1 MIHHGCNYMLS
12 DNSAFPST
20 STCGMYM
27 KIDFGQLIHALA
39 DTIDLVGIDEIQHGK
54 RVGFMALE
62 CARTMGAERNEQLQ
76 LYRAGLLHDC
86 GVSSSRV
93 HKKLVNQ
100 LDWTES
106 DLHCKRGAERLRQ
119 FHPLALFSDIV
130 LYHHTH
136 WQNLKKLKIPDQTKT
151 SANLIYLLDRVDALV
166 AMQDNPNRLAC
177 RETIFHKIVSLK
189 GEYFKPELVDIFF
202 ETAQREAFWITQEP
216 IPLMHYLHDQL
227 READEIT
234 LDNHDLKKMAMIF
247 AQIVDAKSPY
257 TAEHSVGVSRLSGYI
272 AGECKLPGQ
281 DIGKV
286 EVAGLLHDLGK
297 LQIPDTVLEHEGA
310 LDGGNLAIMRHHSYV
325 TNMILNRING
335 LEQITRWAS
344 DHHEKLDGSG
354 YPFKRKESELGIE
367 SRIIMVADIFQALA
381 QNRPYR
387 KPQSAEMIT
396 GYLGKLAEDGKIDKN
411 LVHLVQKQPTKCLQ
425 AALGK

>member
-1 MIHHGCNYMLS
+1 
-12 DNSAFPST
+12 
-20 STCGMYM
+20 M

-62 CARTMGAERNEQLQ
+62 CAKQMGAERSEQLL

-93 HKKLVNQ
+93 HKNLVNQ
-100 LDWTES
+100 LEWTES
-106 DLHCKRGAERLRQ
+106 EFHCKTGAERLRQ
-119 FHPLALFSDIV
+119 FQPLAQFSDIV
-130 LYHHTH
+130 LYHHTR
-136 WQNLKKLKIPDQTKT
+136 WQNLKKLQISDKIKRN
-151 SANLIYLLDRVDALV
+151 ANLIFLLDRVDALV

-189 GEYFKPELVDIFF
+189 GDYFKPEIVDIFL
-202 ETAQREAFWITQEP
+202 EAAQKEAFWITQEP
-216 IPLMHYLHDQL
+216 LPLMHCLDNQL
-227 READEIT
+227 READEIL
-234 LDNHDLKKMAMIF
+234 LDHHDLKKMAMIF

-257 TAEHSVGVSRLSGYI
+257 TAEHSVGVSRLAGYI
-272 AGECKLPGQ
+272 ASECRLSDQ
-281 DIGKV
+281 DVGKI

-297 LQIPDTVLEHEGA
+297 LQVPDTVLEHEGA
-310 LDGGNLAIMRHHSYV
+310 LNGENLAIMRHHSYV
-325 TNMILNRING
+325 TYMILSRING
-335 LEQITRWAS
+335 LEEITRWAS

-354 YPFKRKESELGIE
+354 YPYKRKENELGIE

-381 QNRPYR
+381 QHRPYR

-396 GYLGKLAEDGKIDKN
+396 GYLGKLAEDGKIDKK
-411 LVHLVQKQPTKCLQ
+411 LVQLVQQQPTECLQ

>member
-1 MIHHGCNYMLS
+1 
-12 DNSAFPST
+12 
-20 STCGMYM
+20 M

-62 CARTMGAERNEQLQ
+62 CARTMGADRNTQLL

-93 HKKLVNQ
+93 HKNLVNQ

-106 DLHCKRGAERLRQ
+106 YLHCKTGAERLRQ
-119 FHPLALFSDIV
+119 FRPLALFSDII
-130 LYHHTH
+130 LYHHSR
-136 WQNLKKLKIPDQTKT
+136 WQDLKKLKVSDDIKKN
-151 SANLIYLLDRVDALV
+151 ANLIYLLDRVNALV
-166 AMQDNPNRLAC
+166 AMENNPNRLAC
-177 RETIFHKIVSLK
+177 RNTIFHKIVSLK
-189 GEYFKPELVDIFF
+189 GEYFKPELVDIFL

-216 IPLMHYLHDQL
+216 IPLMHCLHDQL
-227 READEIT
+227 READEIL
-234 LDNHDLKKMAMIF
+234 LDNQDLKKMATIF

-257 TAEHSVGVSRLSGYI
+257 TAEHSVGVSRLAGYI
-272 AGECKLPGQ
+272 AGKCNLSDQ
-281 DIGKV
+281 DVGKI

-310 LDGGNLAIMRHHSYV
+310 LDEGNLAIMRHHSYV
-325 TNMILNRING
+325 TNMILSRING
-335 LEQITRWAS
+335 LEEITRWAA

-354 YPFKRKESELGIE
+354 YPFKRKENELGIE

-381 QNRPYR
+381 QHRPYR

-396 GYLGKLAEDGKIDKN
+396 GYLGQLAEDGKIDKN
-411 LVHLVQKQPTKCLQ
+411 MVQLVQHQPTQCLR
-425 AALGK
+425 AALGR